1 MRNEEFNT
9 AIEEY
14 FVRNNQ
20 VYIKLLLPAVNYI
33 FIRQVV
39 FHVQRIVMLNSLV
52 LARNYNRIRKN
63 M

>member
-39 FHVQRIVMLNSLV
+39 FPRS
-52 LARNYNRIRKN
+52 KN
-63 M
+63 CNAKLLSISKEL